1 MHAFQP
7 ANPEVRKKKESRDI
21 LTAPK
26 VLDIFFFFLPSRLI
40 HSCGQYLELA
50 KRNRSKYV

>member
-1 MHAFQP
+1 MRAFQP

-26 VLDIFFFFLPSRLI
+26 VFDIFFFFLPSRAGSIRVGNILNK
-40 HSCGQYLELA
+40 QNA
-50 KRNRSKYV
+50 KD